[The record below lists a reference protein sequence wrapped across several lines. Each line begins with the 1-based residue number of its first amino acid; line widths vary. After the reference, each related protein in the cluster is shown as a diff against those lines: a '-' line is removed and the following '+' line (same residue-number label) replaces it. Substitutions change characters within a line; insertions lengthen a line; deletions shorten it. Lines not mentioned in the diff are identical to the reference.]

1 VSRAARAALVAAAAL
16 AVTGCGTLEGF
27 RGGEETIAAVPMPPA
42 ATAMAPELEPGRDGC
57 NHSRPPAADEARAT
71 YDEPPPSPL
80 TGPGPW
86 TVTMATSCGA
96 IRIALD
102 PERGGDATDAFAALA
117 RAGFYDGLTMH
128 RVVPSFVIQGGDPD
142 GTGAGGPG
150 FTVESPPPGDYS
162 YRNGDVAMA
171 KAGNEPAG
179 TAGSQFF
186 IVSTE
191 SGAAQLQPLYAV
203 VGHVVDE
210 ESSATLRRI
219 DALGID
225 DGPPVE
231 PVWIW
236 TARLAEGE

>member
-1 VSRAARAALVAAAAL
+1 VTRAARAALLAAAAL
-16 AVTGCGTLEGF
+16 ALAGCGTLEGF
-27 RGGEETIAAVPMPPA
+27 RGGEETLSTVPVPPE
-42 ATAMAPELEPGRDGC
+42 ATDVAPVLEPGRDGC
-57 NHSRPPAADEARAT
+57 NHQRPPAADEPRAT
-71 YDEPPPSPL
+71 FDEPPPSPL

-86 TVTMATSCGA
+86 TVTMTTSCGS
-96 IRIALD
+96 IRIELD
-102 PERGGDATDAFAALA
+102 PALGGDAAAAFAALA
-117 RAGFYDGLTMH
+117 RAGYYDGLTMH

-150 FTVESPPPGDYS
+150 FTVESPPPGNYT

-171 KAGNEPAG
+171 KAGNEPPG

-191 SGAAQLQPLYAV
+191 SGAAQLEPLYAV
-203 VGHVVDE
+203 VGHVVDD
-210 ESSATLRRI
+210 ESAATLRRI

-236 TARLAEGE
+236 TARLAEGG